1 MNANPLPAVIATV
14 APPPKEYTNAPNR
27 TLQGVDVV
35 QLAPML
41 STVAL
46 VIVTPKSP
54 SWLAM
59 DAAGGPCS
67 SVQEFDVVQP

>member
-1 MNANPLPAVIATV
+1 MNASPLPAVMATV
-14 APPPKEYTNAPNR
+14 APPLNEYTNAPNR
-27 TLQGVDVV
+27 TLHGVDVE

-46 VIVTPKSP
+46 VIVTAKSP

-67 SVQEFDVVQP
+67 SVQELEVVQP